1 MDLLLE
7 IKKFYELLSKHTD
20 RKEATLEE
28 LESVAEDV
36 FHNKW
41 KVLTNEIKIG
51 FTNEVIIELTEQLNK
66 IKEIVNNEKNN

>member
-20 RKEATLEE
+20 RKAATLEE

-51 FTNEVIIELTEQLNK
+51 FTNEVIVELTEQLNK
-66 IKEIVNNEKNN
+66 IKELVNNEKNN

>member
-20 RKEATLEE
+20 RKPATLDE
-28 LESVAEDV
+28 LEQVAEDV

-51 FTNEVIIELTEQLNK
+51 FTNEVIMELTEQLNK
-66 IKEIVNNEKNN
+66 IKELVDNEKNN